1 MSTLRQYGRLL
12 AHYLRPQWKA
22 AALLTVLIVGAI
34 SLQLINPQLVR
45 RFLDAA
51 ERGRSLQEL
60 LLTAGMFM
68 GLALLAQVL
77 KVAGT
82 YVGENVAWRAT
93 NELRAD
99 LALHCL
105 KLDMDFHKRHKP
117 GELIER
123 VDGDVNQLANFFS
136 QLVIELGSNLLLLS
150 GVLILLW
157 LVDWRVGATITLIA
171 VAAMFVLNW
180 FNRRIVP
187 RWQTVRQVES
197 DLFGYLEEWL
207 SGTEEIQTNRAGSYI
222 MGRLFQLMRRRWRS
236 MQSAQ
241 RMSLYVMSLPTII
254 PTLAY
259 VGAYLWGD
267 SLYRGGVLTI
277 GTVYIIFYYIDVI
290 RGPLWGIQRQVQ
302 DLQRA
307 AASMNRIINLLAEQ
321 PVLPAAGERILPEGA
336 LAVQFDGVCFYYADD
351 PESAVLNDI
360 TFELAP
366 GSVLGLLGRTGSGKT
381 TLTRLLLRFYDPT
394 AGVVRLG
401 RGNGQMWDLRDLSE
415 EALRDGIGMVTQEV
429 QLFHATVRDNLTLFD
444 DGVDD
449 ERIHGA
455 LRELG
460 LTPWL
465 AALPHG
471 LNTRLEAGASLSAGE
486 AQLLALAR
494 VFLADAGLV
503 ILDEASSRLD
513 PATEQLLE
521 RALDRLLQGRTSII
535 IAHRLSTIRR
545 ADEII
550 ILADGRILE
559 KGALAELATDHNS
572 HFYHLLQVGMEEA
585 LA

>member
-267 SLYRGGVLTI
+267 SLHRGGVLTI

>member
-1 MSTLRQYGRLL
+1 MSDSRRYGRLL
-12 AHYLRPQWKA
+12 IHYLRPQWKA
-22 AALLTVLIVGAI
+22 AALLTILIVAAI
-34 SLQLINPQLVR
+34 ALQLINPQLVR

-60 LLTAGMFM
+60 LLTAGLFM
-68 GLALLAQVL
+68 GLALLAQIL
-77 KVAGT
+77 KVVGA

-136 QLVIELGSNLLLLS
+136 QLVIELGSNLLLLC
-150 GVLILLW
+150 GVLVLLW
-157 LVDWRVGATITLIA
+157 AVDWRVGATITLIA
-171 VAAMFVLNW
+171 VAAMLVLNW

-187 RWQTVRQVES
+187 RWQQVRQVES

-207 SGTEEIQTNRAGSYI
+207 SGTEEIQTNRAGSYV

-236 MQSAQ
+236 MQDAQ
-241 RMSLYVMSLPTII
+241 RMSLSVMALPTVV

-267 SLYRGGVLTI
+267 TLYRGGVLTI
-277 GTVYIIFYYIDVI
+277 GTVYVIFYYIDVI

-307 AASMNRIINLLAEQ
+307 AASMNRIIRLLDEK
-321 PVLPAAGERILPEGA
+321 PVLPAAGDRRLRQGA
-336 LAVQFDGVCFYYADD
+336 LAVQFDDVCFYYADD
-351 PESAVLNDI
+351 PESAVLDDI
-360 TFELAP
+360 SFELAP
-366 GSVLGLLGRTGSGKT
+366 GRVLGLLGRTGSGKT

-394 AGVVRLG
+394 TGVIRLG
-401 RGNGQMWDLRDLSE
+401 RDGQLCDVRELSE
-415 EALRDGIGMVTQEV
+415 TALRDGIGMVTQEV

-444 DGVDD
+444 DTVEDD
-449 ERIHGA
+449 RIHEA

-460 LTPWL
+460 LTSWL
-465 AALPHG
+465 AALPNG
-471 LNTRLEAGASLSAGE
+471 LSTRLEAGASLSAGE

-521 RALDRLLQGRTSII
+521 RALDRLLRGRTAII

-559 KGALAELATDHNS
+559 KGTRTALAADRTS
-572 HFYHLLQVGMEEA
+572 HFYYLLQVGMEEA

>member
-1 MSTLRQYGRLL
+1 MSDLRRYGRLL
-12 AHYLRPQWKA
+12 THYLRPQWKA
-22 AALLTVLIVGAI
+22 AALLTILIVAAI
-34 SLQLINPQLVR
+34 ALQLINPQLVR

-60 LLTAGMFM
+60 LLTAGLFM

-77 KVAGT
+77 KVAGA

-93 NELRAD
+93 NDLRAD

-136 QLVIELGSNLLLLS
+136 QLVIELGSNLLLLC
-150 GVLILLW
+150 GVLVLLW
-157 LVDWRVGATITLIA
+157 AVDWRVGATITLVA

-187 RWQTVRQVES
+187 RWQQVRQVES

-236 MQSAQ
+236 MQDAQ
-241 RMSLYVMSLPTII
+241 RMSLSVMSLPTVV

-267 SLYRGGVLTI
+267 ALYRGGVLTI
-277 GTVYIIFYYIDVI
+277 GTVYVIFYYIDVI

-307 AASMNRIINLLAEQ
+307 AASMNRIIRLLDEQ
-321 PVLPAAGERILPEGA
+321 PVLPAAGDRKLPQGA
-336 LAVQFDGVCFYYADD
+336 LAVQFDDVRFHYADD

-360 TFELAP
+360 SFELAP
-366 GSVLGLLGRTGSGKT
+366 GRVLGLLGRTGSGKT
-381 TLTRLLLRFYDPT
+381 TLTRLLLRFYDPAT
-394 AGVVRLG
+394 GVVRLG
-401 RGNGQMWDLRDLSE
+401 RDGQLWNLRELSE
-415 EALRDGIGMVTQEV
+415 RALRDGIGMVTQEV

-444 DGVDD
+444 DTVED
-449 ERIHGA
+449 ERIHDA

-460 LTPWL
+460 LTSWL
-465 AALPHG
+465 EGLPQG
-471 LNTRLEAGASLSAGE
+471 LSTRLEAGASLSAGE

-521 RALDRLLQGRTSII
+521 RALDRLLRGRTAII

-559 KGALAELATDHNS
+559 KGARTALAADRTS